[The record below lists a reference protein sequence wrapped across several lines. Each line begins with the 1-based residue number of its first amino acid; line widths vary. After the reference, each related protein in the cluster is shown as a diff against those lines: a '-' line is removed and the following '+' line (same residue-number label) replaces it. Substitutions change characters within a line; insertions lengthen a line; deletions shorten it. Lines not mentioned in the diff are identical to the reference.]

1 MIIIQTHVIPAT
13 TFRGTRIAAV
23 SNTGR
28 RLVVAMDY
36 SSADPHE
43 AAARALAERIGRGD
57 GLLTAVP
64 YPRSGLFALE
74 D

>member
-1 MIIIQTHVIPAT
+1 MIIIQTHTIPAT

-43 AAARALAERIGRGD
+43 AAARALAIKIGHGD
-57 GLLTAVP
+57 ALLTAVD
-64 YPRSGLFALE
+64 YPRGGLFAVE
-74 D
+74 

>member
-1 MIIIQTHVIPAT
+1 MIIIQTHTIPAT

-28 RLVVAMDY
+28 RLVITMDY

-43 AAARALAERIGRGD
+43 AAARALAVKMGRSD
-57 GLLTAVP
+57 ALLTAVD
-64 YPRSGLFALE
+64 YPRGGLFAVE
-74 D
+74 

>member
-13 TFRGTRIAAV
+13 VFRGTRISAV

-36 SSADPHE
+36 AAHDPHE
-43 AAARALAERIGRGD
+43 AAARALAKKIGHGD

-64 YPRSGLFALE
+64 YPRGGLFALE

>member
-36 SSADPHE
+36 SESNPHE
-43 AAARALAERIGRGD
+43 AAARALAVKMGRSD
-57 GLLTAVP
+57 ALLTAVD
-64 YPRSGLFALE
+64 YPRGGMFAVE
-74 D
+74 

>member
-36 SSADPHE
+36 SESNQHE
-43 AAARALAERIGRGD
+43 AAARALAVKMGRSD
-57 GLLTAVP
+57 ALLTAVDC
-64 YPRSGLFALE
+64 PRGGLFAVE
-74 D
+74 

>member
-36 SSADPHE
+36 SESNPHE
-43 AAARALAERIGRGD
+43 AAGCGLRAGLASAKDRGD
-57 GLLTAVP
+57 GA
-64 YPRSGLFALE
+64 Y
-74 D
+74 

>member
-1 MIIIQTHVIPAT
+1 MIIIQTHTIPAT

-43 AAARALAERIGRGD
+43 AAARALAVKMGRSD
-57 GLLTAVP
+57 ALLTAVD
-64 YPRSGLFALE
+64 YPRGGLFVVE
-74 D
+74 